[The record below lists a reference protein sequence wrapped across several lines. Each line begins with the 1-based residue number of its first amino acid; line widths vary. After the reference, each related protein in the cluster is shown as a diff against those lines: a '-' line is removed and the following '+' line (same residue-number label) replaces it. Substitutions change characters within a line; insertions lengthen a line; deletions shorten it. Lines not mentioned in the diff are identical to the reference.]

1 MPITKREA
9 HYGSPKE
16 LIEYILDEKNIGE
29 KVGIASSI
37 NCNIE
42 TALLEYTD
50 IQKKFNMKGS
60 RVAYHVIQSFSPK
73 DDITPEQANE
83 IGKKLCE
90 KLYPD
95 FQCVI
100 STHIDKGHLHNHIS
114 INAINLN
121 GKKLEDRLSNEKEGL
136 YGLSDMSDKIAAEYG
151 CYIMPR
157 KTYLKN
163 AKKDYYYQYKEQSF
177 KEKIRVDIEN
187 TIYKCNSL
195 EEFLDELSI
204 IGYKIKRGKNIAV
217 KSVSMERFARIS
229 TIDEKYS
236 IKNLHK
242 FFKSKNDEKIL
253 GIKVEQNEFNSILW
267 QKANESKIAI
277 EKSQL
282 SAKGKIYNE
291 FQKTKYQEIQRYY
304 YLKKQLEYLN
314 KYNINSL
321 EDVEKLIQL
330 KRSRIKELNI
340 DLKKNKKIYDE
351 ILEKNEKAQDY
362 IQLYKVYKY
371 AMSYKEMD
379 SKYIL
384 PHEVEIFLKLQ
395 DELNVYS
402 VEEAKELIKSSRL
415 DRIAINEKRKEILK
429 LQRELNNL
437 DTIKEEKLTKSSLFI
452 HSIKFGGNRIDY
464 ELSDDDK
471 FCINLPYTK
480 EKIYIQKKFTAYN
493 EKYQYYT
500 LFLVDDKE
508 YEIYNEN
515 NEKIGTII
523 GTELEKYVLDRKK
536 EIDRMYNVF

>member
-1 MPITKREA
+1 M
-9 HYGSPKE
+9 
-16 LIEYILDEKNIGE
+16 
-29 KVGIASSI
+29 
-37 NCNIE
+37 
-42 TALLEYTD
+42 
-50 IQKKFNMKGS
+50 
-60 RVAYHVIQSFSPK
+60 
-73 DDITPEQANE
+73 
-83 IGKKLCE
+83 
-90 KLYPD
+90 
-95 FQCVI
+95 
-100 STHIDKGHLHNHIS
+100 
-114 INAINLN
+114 
-121 GKKLEDRLSNEKEGL
+121 
-136 YGLSDMSDKIAAEYG
+136 
-151 CYIMPR
+151 
-157 KTYLKN
+157 
-163 AKKDYYYQYKEQSF
+163 
-177 KEKIRVDIEN
+177 
-187 TIYKCNSL
+187 
-195 EEFLDELSI
+195 
-204 IGYKIKRGKNIAV
+204 
-217 KSVSMERFARIS
+217 
-229 TIDEKYS
+229 
-236 IKNLHK
+236 
-242 FFKSKNDEKIL
+242 
-253 GIKVEQNEFNSILW
+253 
-267 QKANESKIAI
+267 
-277 EKSQL
+277 
-282 SAKGKIYNE
+282 
-291 FQKTKYQEIQRYY
+291 
-304 YLKKQLEYLN
+304 N

-362 IQLYKVYKY
+362 IKLYKVYKY

>member
-16 LIEYILDEKNIGE
+16 LIEYILDEKNNGE

-402 VEEAKELIKSSRL
+402 VEEAKKLIKSSRL

>member
-16 LIEYILDEKNIGE
+16 LIEYILDEKNNGE